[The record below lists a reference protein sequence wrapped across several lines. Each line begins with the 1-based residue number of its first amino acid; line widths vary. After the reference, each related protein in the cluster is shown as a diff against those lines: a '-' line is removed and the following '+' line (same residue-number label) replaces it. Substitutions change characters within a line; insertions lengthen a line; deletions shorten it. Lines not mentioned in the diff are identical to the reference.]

1 VAYDASINAE
11 AGTFGAE
18 IQTPVLSGEKGEN
31 LLKKLCDHLNNCEAR
46 VNTSCGL
53 HVHFGAEDFSPAPT
67 VKQIS
72 YLEYI
77 WCRDKF
83 HPIELL
89 AEEVDPFCQ
98 NYLRH
103 IPLFVNR
110 EETDDGKYI
119 FKLGQRAKTL
129 MKMEWGTDTANQVQE
144 SIEKSTVIVKTQ
156 GKIKALKRLLYFY
169 SVFDR
174 AFIAMLPPSRQNGNQ
189 YCVPFGN
196 IMSPREIETL
206 KTADDL
212 DMSWFREKDK
222 EIINSRKGSRYDDSR
237 YTGFNILPLFKK
249 NKTIEIRYH
258 GGTIDYDKIIAW
270 VSLHQ
275 KIFNL
280 ISKDKITLGKTKER
294 ANKFFLKDKL
304 IDLVELSR
312 PSEKLKKYVEDRVSK
327 FTGIKLSEE
336 GIKEPIRKGLKK
348 RGSETNI
355 PPQVT
360 QINRVQIDEDGSSG
374 FWMTA
379 SSQPDVESNI
389 TSSNE
394 VPW

>member
-1 VAYDASINAE
+1 MCDRYVPEEEYSGDGLCVLCHDDHNAEDEGTYSTPEVSSDYQTREYVSKKDGKMTTKDRTYGVEIECVVPYGNKDKFIEELPSHCGVAYDASINAE

-280 ISKDKITLGKTKER
+280 ISKDKITLG
-294 ANKFFLKDKL
+294 
-304 IDLVELSR
+304 S
-312 PSEKLKKYVEDRVSK
+312 
-327 FTGIKLSEE
+327 
-336 GIKEPIRKGLKK
+336 
-348 RGSETNI
+348 
-355 PPQVT
+355 
-360 QINRVQIDEDGSSG
+360 
-374 FWMTA
+374 
-379 SSQPDVESNI
+379 
-389 TSSNE
+389 
-394 VPW
+394 